1 MGDAACVCEQK
12 KGNIKFVD
20 VRGAYCAV
28 FEESLPHVCGEASG
42 GGTGHVGRH
51 NGVIYESWEVRTHC
65 RKVTA
70 VCQPW
75 LTMQFVIE
83 EAKARHKI
91 CFQIECE
98 GIFQGIHYGSVTVE

>member
-1 MGDAACVCEQK
+1 M
-12 KGNIKFVD
+12 
-20 VRGAYCAV
+20 
-28 FEESLPHVCGEASG
+28 
-42 GGTGHVGRH
+42 
-51 NGVIYESWEVRTHC
+51 RTHC

-91 CFQIECE
+91 RFQIECE

>member
-1 MGDAACVCEQK
+1 M
-12 KGNIKFVD
+12 
-20 VRGAYCAV
+20 
-28 FEESLPHVCGEASG
+28 
-42 GGTGHVGRH
+42 
-51 NGVIYESWEVRTHC
+51 RTHC

-91 CFQIECE
+91 RFQIECE
-98 GIFQGIHYGSVTVE
+98 GIFQGIHYGSVTRVKIGRQPRCDEEQSVVDR